1 MQKIVRYGVY
11 INKKGVN
18 LHANMRTIEEQHKL
32 LEDLLEIARQR
43 KSAGETEWM
52 EFKTNIGESHCSVT
66 YEGVG
71 NYISG
76 LSNSACLKYKS
87 HGYLVLGVEDATW
100 RVVGTNLRMPTA
112 KYGNQDYELW
122 LRRNCSPII
131 PFEIEE
137 FDYQGDTK
145 RHIVIVE
152 IQAAAGEPVNFKGVA
167 YVRVGSNL
175 TKLKDFPDFVRQIY
189 NSQKDWSAEIVKGAT
204 FDDLDPEAIK
214 EARKMYAK
222 KHKDLEEEIKQ
233 WDDVKFLNKA
243 KITIQG
249 KVTNTAILLLGR
261 TENEHLVSP
270 AVARIRWIYKD
281 SKGEER
287 DFCIETCPFVLAV
300 NTIYHK
306 IRNWKYRYINP
317 ELLPLVPDELDNY
330 DPFVIR
336 EALNNAIAHQD
347 YGCYGMINVVEEEDR
362 LIFTNLG
369 SFIPN
374 SVKNVLMNDA
384 PTEHYRNRF
393 LATAMVELGMVD
405 TIGSGIR
412 RMFNKQ
418 RERLFPMP
426 DYDFSNNRV
435 KVTIVGKVLDIDYA
449 MLLSKDRSLT
459 LLEIEMLSRL
469 LMHRPLSNDEISY
482 LRKRKLVEG
491 RKSSLYIAKNVA
503 KATGQKAEYT
513 RNKGFDDNYYKDLIL
528 KALDQHVTMSR
539 PEIDILLMTK
549 LPEALTDKQ
558 KVTKI
563 GHLLTALRMANKI
576 VFGEKKL
583 WRRK

>member
-1 MQKIVRYGVY
+1 MK
-11 INKKGVN
+11 
-18 LHANMRTIEEQHKL
+18 TIEEQYIL
-32 LEDLLEIARQR
+32 LEDLLAQARQR
-43 KSAGETEWM
+43 QTAGETEWM
-52 EFKTNIGESHCSVT
+52 EFKTNIGESRCSVT

-87 HGYLVLGVEDATW
+87 HGYLVLGVEDGTW
-100 RVVGTNLRMPTA
+100 NVVGTNLRMPTA

-122 LRRNCSPII
+122 LRKNCSPIT

-137 FDYQGDTK
+137 FEYEDK
-145 RHIVIVE
+145 HIVIFE
-152 IQAAAGEPVNFKGVA
+152 IQAAAGEPVNFKGAA

-175 TKLKDFPDFVRQIY
+175 TKLKDFPDYVRQIY
-189 NSQKDWSAEIVKGAT
+189 NSQKDWSAEIVKDAT
-204 FDDLDPEAIK
+204 FDDLDPDAIK

-222 KHKDLEEEIKQ
+222 KHEDLMVEMKS

-243 KITIQG
+243 KITKQG
-249 KVTNTAILLLGR
+249 QITNTAILLLGR
-261 TENEHLVSP
+261 TESEHFISP

-281 SKGEER
+281 SNGEEK
-287 DFCIETCPFVLAV
+287 DFSIETCPFVIAA
-300 NTIYHK
+300 NTVYRK
-306 IRNWKYRYINP
+306 IRNWKYRYMNP
-317 ELLPLVPDELDNY
+317 ELLSLVPDELDTY
-330 DPFVIR
+330 DPFIIR

-347 YGCYGMINVVEEEDR
+347 YGRYGMINVIEEEDR

-369 SFIPN
+369 TFIPN
-374 SVKNVLMNDA
+374 SIKNVLINDA
-384 PTEHYRNRF
+384 PEEHYRNRF

-426 DYDFSNNRV
+426 DYEFSDDRV
-435 KVTIVGKVLDIDYA
+435 KVTIIGKVVDIDYA
-449 MLLSKDRSLT
+449 MLLTRDKTLT
-459 LLEIEMLSRL
+459 LLDIEMLSRL
-469 LMHRPLSNDEISY
+469 QTHRPLSDEEIAY
-482 LRKRKLVEG
+482 LRKRKLIEG
-491 RKSSLYIAKNVA
+491 RKNALYFAKSVA

-539 PEIDILLMTK
+539 PEIDTLLMTK

-558 KVTKI
+558 KVSKI
-563 GHLLTALRMANKI
+563 GNLLTSLRKADKI

>member
-1 MQKIVRYGVY
+1 
-11 INKKGVN
+11 
-18 LHANMRTIEEQHKL
+18 MRTIEEQQQL
-32 LEDLLEIARQR
+32 LQELLDLARQR
-43 KSAGETEWM
+43 SSAGETEWM
-52 EFKTNIGESHCSVT
+52 EFKTNIGESHCSIT

-87 HGYLVLGVEDATW
+87 HGYLVLGVEDGTW
-100 RVVGTNLRMPTA
+100 NVVGTNLRMATA

-137 FDYQGDTK
+137 FEYVDK
-145 RHIVIVE
+145 HIVIFE
-152 IQAAAGEPVNFKGVA
+152 IQAAVGEPVNFKGAA

-189 NSQKDWSAEIVKGAT
+189 NSQKDWSAEIVKDAT
-204 FDDLDPEAIK
+204 LEDLDPEAIK
-214 EARKMYAK
+214 KARELYAK
-222 KHKDLEEEIKQ
+222 KHENLTEEMKS
-233 WDDVKFLNKA
+233 WDDVRFLNKA
-243 KITIQG
+243 KITKQG
-249 KVTNTAILLLGR
+249 KLTNTAILLLGR
-261 TENEHLVSP
+261 SESEILISP

-281 SKGEER
+281 SSGNER
-287 DFCIETCPFVLAV
+287 DFSIETCPFIIAAD
-300 NTIYHK
+300 TIYHK
-306 IRNWKYRYINP
+306 IRNFKYRYMNP
-317 ELLPLVPDELDNY
+317 NFLSLVPEELDTY
-330 DPFVIR
+330 DPFILR

-347 YGCYGMINVVEEEDR
+347 YRCHGMINVVEEEDR
-362 LIFTNLG
+362 LIFSNLG

-374 SVKNVLMNDA
+374 SIKTVLVNDA
-384 PTEHYRNRF
+384 PEENYRNKM
-393 LATAMVELGMVD
+393 LANAMVELGLVD

-426 DYDFSNNRV
+426 DYDFSDNRV
-435 KVTIVGKVLDIDYA
+435 KVTIIGKVIDIDYA
-449 MLLSKDRSLT
+449 MLLTRDKTLN
-459 LLEIEMLSRL
+459 LLEIEMLSRVQ
-469 LMHRPLSNDEISY
+469 MHRPLSDDEIAY
-482 LRKRKLVEG
+482 LRTRKLVEG
-491 RKSSLYIAKNVA
+491 RKSSLYFAKSVA

-513 RNKGFDDNYYKDLIL
+513 RNKGFDDNYYRDLII

-539 PEIDILLMTK
+539 PEIDMLLMTK
-549 LPEALTDKQ
+549 LPEALTEKQ
-558 KVTKI
+558 KITKI
-563 GHLLTALRMANKI
+563 GHLLTDLRKSDKI

>member
-1 MQKIVRYGVY
+1 MK
-11 INKKGVN
+11 
-18 LHANMRTIEEQHKL
+18 TIEEQHIL
-32 LEDLLEIARQR
+32 LEDLLAQARQR
-43 KSAGETEWM
+43 QSAGETEWM
-52 EFKTNIGESHCSVT
+52 EFKTNIGESRCSVT

-76 LSNSACLKYKS
+76 LSNSACLKYRP
-87 HGYLVLGVEDATW
+87 HGYLILGVEDGTW
-100 RVVGTNLRMPTA
+100 NVVGTNLKMPTA

-122 LRRNCSPII
+122 LRKNCSPII

-137 FDYQGDTK
+137 FEYEGK
-145 RHIVIVE
+145 HIVIFE
-152 IQAAAGEPVNFKGVA
+152 IQAAAGEPVNFKGAA

-189 NSQKDWSAEIVKGAT
+189 NSQKDWSAEIVKDAT
-204 FDDLDPEAIK
+204 FDDLDPDAIK

-222 KHKDLEEEIKQ
+222 KHEDLMVEMKS

-243 KITIQG
+243 KITKQG
-249 KVTNTAILLLGR
+249 QITNTAILLLGR
-261 TENEHLVSP
+261 TESEHLISP

-281 SKGEER
+281 SKGEEK
-287 DFCIETCPFVLAV
+287 DFSIETCPFVIAA
-300 NTIYHK
+300 NTVYRK
-306 IRNWKYRYINP
+306 IRNWKYRYMNP
-317 ELLPLVPDELDNY
+317 ELLSLVPDELDTY
-330 DPFVIR
+330 DPFIIR

-347 YGCYGMINVVEEEDR
+347 YGRYGMINVIEEEDR

-369 SFIPN
+369 TFIPN
-374 SVKNVLMNDA
+374 SIKNVLINDA
-384 PTEHYRNRF
+384 PEEHYRNRF

-426 DYDFSNNRV
+426 DYEFSDDRV
-435 KVTIVGKVLDIDYA
+435 KVTIIGKVVDIDYA
-449 MLLSKDRSLT
+449 MLLTKDKTLT
-459 LLEIEMLSRL
+459 LLDIEMLSRL
-469 LMHRPLSNDEISY
+469 QTHRPLSDDEIAY
-482 LRKRKLVEG
+482 LRKRKLIEG
-491 RKSSLYIAKNVA
+491 RKNALYFAKRVA
-503 KATGQKAEYT
+503 KTTGQKAEYT

-539 PEIDILLMTK
+539 PEIDTLLMTK

-558 KVTKI
+558 KVSKI
-563 GHLLTALRMANKI
+563 GNLLTSLRKADKI

>member
-1 MQKIVRYGVY
+1 LAQ
-11 INKKGVN
+11 
-18 LHANMRTIEEQHKL
+18 
-32 LEDLLEIARQR
+32 ARQR
-43 KSAGETEWM
+43 QSAGETEWM
-52 EFKTNIGESHCSVT
+52 EFKTNIGESRCSVT

-76 LSNSACLKYKS
+76 LSNSACLKYRP
-87 HGYLVLGVEDATW
+87 HGYLILGVEDGTW
-100 RVVGTNLRMPTA
+100 NVVGTNLKMPTA

-122 LRRNCSPII
+122 LRKNCSPII

-137 FDYQGDTK
+137 FEYEGK
-145 RHIVIVE
+145 HIVIFE
-152 IQAAAGEPVNFKGVA
+152 IQAAAGEPVNFKGAA

-189 NSQKDWSAEIVKGAT
+189 NSQKDWSAEIVKDAT
-204 FDDLDPEAIK
+204 FDDLDPDAIK

-222 KHKDLEEEIKQ
+222 KHEDLMAEMKS

-243 KITIQG
+243 KITKQG
-249 KVTNTAILLLGR
+249 QITNTAILLLGR
-261 TENEHLVSP
+261 TESEHLISP

-281 SKGEER
+281 SKGEEK
-287 DFCIETCPFVLAV
+287 DFSIETCPFVIAA
-300 NTIYHK
+300 NTVYRK
-306 IRNWKYRYINP
+306 IRNWKYRYMNP
-317 ELLPLVPDELDNY
+317 ELLSLVPDELDTY
-330 DPFVIR
+330 DPFIIR

-347 YGCYGMINVVEEEDR
+347 YGRYGMINVIEEEDR

-369 SFIPN
+369 TFIPN
-374 SVKNVLMNDA
+374 SIKNVLINDA
-384 PTEHYRNRF
+384 PEEHYRNRF

-426 DYDFSNNRV
+426 DYEFSDDRV
-435 KVTIVGKVLDIDYA
+435 KVTIIGKVVDIDYA
-449 MLLSKDRSLT
+449 MLLTRDKTLT
-459 LLEIEMLSRL
+459 LLDIEMLSRL
-469 LMHRPLSNDEISY
+469 QTHRPLSDDEIAY
-482 LRKRKLVEG
+482 LRKRKLIEG
-491 RKSSLYIAKNVA
+491 RKNALYFAKSVA

-539 PEIDILLMTK
+539 PEIDTLLMTK

-558 KVTKI
+558 KVSKI
-563 GHLLTALRMANKI
+563 GNLLTSLRKADKI